1 MAKQRKLTV
10 DDIIQKAVT
19 ATRIATERQGKD
31 AYKMTEKRLYAYPV
45 IKLKIENDH
54 ERIEDIQQHGAPGKS
69 NSVVRFQRS
78 GLRLDPEEIVEAL
91 IKDIEAQI
99 AEGQHEISTIETA
112 LKIIADEPY
121 SEIVKHKYFE
131 QKSDDDIAEIMNC
144 DPSTIRR
151 NKSRLVVRMAVFL
164 YGVAALS

>member
-1 MAKQRKLTV
+1 MAKQRKPTV
-10 DDIIQKAVT
+10 EDIINKAVT

-45 IKLKIENDH
+45 IKLKIESDI
-54 ERIEDIQQHGAPGKS
+54 ERIENIQQHGIPGKS

-78 GLRLDPEEIVEAL
+78 GQRLDSEEIAEAL

-99 AEGQHEISTIETA
+99 AEGQHEIATIDTA

-121 SEIVKHKYFE
+121 AEIITHKYFE
-131 QKSDDDIAEIMNC
+131 QKTDDDIAEIMNC

-151 NKSRLVVRMAVFL
+151 NKSRLVARMAVFL